1 MIEER
6 VSELQDI
13 FIKPP
18 KLKSRE
24 KKKRLTEYLRMWDN
38 YERGSIHLTEVS
50 EGEEN

>member
-24 KKKRLTEYLRMWDN
+24 EKKKKTDRISKNVGQL
-38 YERGSIHLTEVS
+38 
-50 EGEEN
+50 

>member
-1 MIEER
+1 MTEER

-24 KKKRLTEYLRMWDN
+24 EKKIDIISKNVGQL
-38 YERGSIHLTEVS
+38 
-50 EGEEN
+50 

>member
-1 MIEER
+1 MIEES

-24 KKKRLTEYLRMWDN
+24 EKKTDRISKNVGQL
-38 YERGSIHLTEVS
+38 
-50 EGEEN
+50 